1 MFSKGG
7 KRRPKALKQ
16 LALQELGLAI
26 QDGQHSSVDDAR
38 AALYLYL
45 KHAGT
50 DDCVCCIFC
59 VIWGHG
65 VCRQREGMASK
76 HSSVYDTRKALYLIW
91 NTQVGSGRQ
100 PSRGEVIVGRGRM
113 RS

>member
-45 KHAGT
+45 KHAGECST
-50 DDCVCCIFC
+50 QEL
-59 VIWGHG
+59 H
-65 VCRQREGMASK
+65 QASTVK
-76 HSSVYDTRKALYLIW
+76 S
-91 NTQVGSGRQ
+91 
-100 PSRGEVIVGRGRM
+100 
-113 RS
+113 